1 MKTNVYEILRRPLIT
16 EKSSFQ
22 SGKLNQVSFEVH
34 AKATKAQIKEAIET
48 VFKVSVARV
57 NVINMPAK
65 RTKRLAS
72 RRMAVR
78 RKAYKKAVV
87 LLAPGN
93 TIDVFEG
100 VR

>member
-1 MKTNVYEILRRPLIT
+1 MTTNVYEILRRPLIT
-16 EKSSFQ
+16 EKSSYQ
-22 SGKLNQVSFEVH
+22 TGKLNQVSFEVH
-34 AKATKAQIKEAIET
+34 AKATKAQIKEAVET
-48 VFKVSVARV
+48 VFKVSVDRV

-78 RKAYKKAVV
+78 RKPYKKAVV
-87 LLAPGN
+87 QLAPGN